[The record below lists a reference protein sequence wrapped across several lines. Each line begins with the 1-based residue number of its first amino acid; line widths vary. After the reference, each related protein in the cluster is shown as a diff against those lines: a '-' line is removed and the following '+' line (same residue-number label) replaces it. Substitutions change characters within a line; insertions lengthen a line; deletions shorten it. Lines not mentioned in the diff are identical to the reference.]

1 METSALYELIFRGFA
16 FMFGAA
22 IGSFLNV
29 CIYRLPR
36 DLSVNEPRRSFC
48 PSCKNPIPW
57 QQNLPLLSW
66 LVLRGKCAS
75 CGSRIAFRYFAV
87 ELLTAL
93 LFLAVWLVFPWPIA
107 LVYCVFV
114 SLLVAA
120 TFIDFEH
127 FIIPD
132 EITIGGTIAGVLA
145 SVALPALMGEDAR
158 WRSGAQSL
166 GAAALGYALL
176 WIVLE
181 LGKRVFGKK
190 SFRLAAP
197 TSFSWTRRVVI
208 TPDGEDDVSDAD
220 LVVGDV
226 GWKSRPPP
234 MLKERLRALWKSFL
248 RFLQISRE
256 RPDQRGEMWIW
267 SEIFTRESDQLT
279 MLCTEASIDSDV
291 VHAATL
297 NFSHQK
303 LTIGERTWSL
313 DNVNVIEG
321 TISRLVIP
329 REAMGRGDLK
339 FLAAIGAFLG
349 WRAVL
354 FSIFAGS
361 LAGSIV
367 GLTSMLLGRRA
378 WSAKIPFG
386 PYLALGGLVWMFF
399 GGRLIA
405 WYVGL
410 LAP

>member
-1 METSALYELIFRGFA
+1 METSALYEPIFRGFA
-16 FMFGAA
+16 FVIGAA

-36 DLSVNEPRRSFC
+36 DLSVNQPRRSFC
-48 PSCKNPIPW
+48 PACHKPIPW

-66 LVLRGKCAS
+66 LLLRGKCAN

-93 LFLAVWLVFPWPIA
+93 LFLAVWLAFPWPIA
-107 LVYCVFV
+107 LVYWVFV
-114 SLLVAA
+114 SLLVVA

-132 EITIGGTIAGVLA
+132 EITIGGTVAGLLA
-145 SVALPALMGEDAR
+145 SLALPALMGEDSR
-158 WRSGAQSL
+158 WRAVAQSL

-181 LGKRVFGKK
+181 AGKKAFGKK
-190 SFRLAAP
+190 RIRLKAP
-197 TSFSWTRRVVI
+197 TPFSWVR
-208 TPDGEDDVSDAD
+208 DGDDAEF
-220 LVVGDV
+220 VVGE
-226 GWKSRPPP
+226 
-234 MLKERLRALWKSFL
+234 ERGLWSDHFARENDL
-248 RFLQISRE
+248 MVLHCSEAQVDARRFE
-256 RPDQRGEMWIW
+256 TP
-267 SEIFTRESDQLT
+267 
-279 MLCTEASIDSDV
+279 
-291 VHAATL
+291 TL
-297 NFSHQK
+297 HLHYDRLS
-303 LTIGERTWSL
+303 IGEETFPL
-313 DNVNVIEG
+313 DQVDR
-321 TISRLVIP
+321 ISGVLHELQIP

-354 FSIFAGS
+354 CSIFAGS
-361 LAGSIV
+361 LTGSVV
-367 GLTSMLLGRRA
+367 GLTSLLLGRRE

-399 GGRLIA
+399 GAQLVA

-410 LAP
+410 MAP

>member
-1 METSALYELIFRGFA
+1 VETPAVYELIFRVFA
-16 FMFGAA
+16 FVLGAA

-48 PSCKNPIPW
+48 PSCEKPIPW

-66 LVLRGKCAS
+66 LWLRGKCAN
-75 CGSRIAFRYFAV
+75 CGKRISFRYFAV

-93 LFLAVWLVFPWPIA
+93 LFLAIWLAFPWPMA
-107 LVYCVFV
+107 LAYWVFI

-132 EITIGGTIAGVLA
+132 EITIGGTVAGVLA
-145 SVALPALMGEDAR
+145 SIALPALMGEDSR
-158 WRSGAQSL
+158 WRALVQSL

-181 LGKRVFGKK
+181 AGKKAFGKK
-190 SFRLAAP
+190 RIRLEAP
-197 TSFSWTRRVVI
+197 TQFSWVR
-208 TPDGEDDVSDAD
+208 DKDDAEF
-220 LVVGDV
+220 VVGE
-226 GWKSRPPP
+226 
-234 MLKERLRALWKSFL
+234 ERGLWSDHFA
-248 RFLQISRE
+248 
-256 RPDQRGEMWIW
+256 
-267 SEIFTRESDQLT
+267 RESDLMLLRCSEAQVDARHFESPTLQLHYNR
-279 MLCTEASIDSDV
+279 LEIGEESFPLDQVDRISGV
-291 VHAATL
+291 VHEL
-297 NFSHQK
+297 Q
-303 LTIGERTWSL
+303 
-313 DNVNVIEG
+313 
-321 TISRLVIP
+321 IP

-354 FSIFAGS
+354 CSIFAGS
-361 LAGSIV
+361 LAGSVV
-367 GLTSMLLGRRA
+367 GLATLLLGRRE

-386 PYLALGGLVWMFF
+386 PYLALGALIWMFF
-399 GGRLIA
+399 GARLVA

-410 LAP
+410 MAP